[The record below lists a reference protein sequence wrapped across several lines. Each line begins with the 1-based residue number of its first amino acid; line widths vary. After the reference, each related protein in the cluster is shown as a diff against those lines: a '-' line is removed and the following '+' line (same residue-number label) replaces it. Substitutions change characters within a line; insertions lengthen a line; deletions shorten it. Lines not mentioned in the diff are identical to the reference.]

1 MCDICG
7 KYPCDSRCPNAPEPE
22 LFGKCCM
29 CGEKIFDGDTYYDI
43 EGEYWCEDCIDES
56 RKTAEVDYV

>member
-1 MCDICG
+1 
-7 KYPCDSRCPNAPEPE
+7 
-22 LFGKCCM
+22 M

-56 RKTAEVDYV
+56 RKTAEVER